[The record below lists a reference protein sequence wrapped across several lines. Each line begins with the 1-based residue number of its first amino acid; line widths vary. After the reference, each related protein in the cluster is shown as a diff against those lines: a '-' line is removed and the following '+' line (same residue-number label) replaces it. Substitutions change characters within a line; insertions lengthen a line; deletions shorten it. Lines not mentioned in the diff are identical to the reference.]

1 MEELI
6 HLSVLVLHIESV
18 ITETLPFDLGTVV
31 DIIWINKTKD
41 QTGSG
46 NFKCGGEAKMLPES
60 RISVKF
66 CGGKII
72 QGSKTGQNSKQNIE
86 TQMYPYP
93 GSEAAARAKRS
104 KPRSWTLGKQQGYSE
119 HKLSEERSEDFG
131 PAN

>member
-6 HLSVLVLHIESV
+6 HLSVLVLHIEVLSQKNWK
-18 ITETLPFDLGTVV
+18 TLPFEEGFVV

-72 QGSKTGQNSKQNIE
+72 QGSKPGQNSKQIC
-86 TQMYPYP
+86 
-93 GSEAAARAKRS
+93 
-104 KPRSWTLGKQQGYSE
+104 
-119 HKLSEERSEDFG
+119 
-131 PAN
+131 